1 MYQVLIVDDHRL
13 VRSGLRR
20 LLEDVGHISVV
31 GEAESG
37 EDAIRLM
44 KTCTPDVVLMDINMP
59 GMGGMEATRRL
70 LQAYPQIKIIV
81 LSIFDA
87 KPFPTSLMQ
96 VGAAGYLTKSC
107 GISEIV
113 NAIDAVCR
121 GGRYISADVAPQ
133 LALALLPGTEE
144 SSLKK
149 LSLREL
155 QVLLMVV
162 QGRNVQEIS
171 SNLYLSPKTVSTY
184 RVRLFD
190 KLAVQNDVELTHLA
204 MRHGLIPVGL

>member
-13 VRSGLRR
+13 VRTGLRR
-20 LLEDVGHISVV
+20 LLEDVTHISVIA
-31 GEAESG
+31 EAGSG

-44 KTCTPDVVLMDINMP
+44 KECKPDVVLMDINMP

-70 LQAYPQIKIIV
+70 LQAYPELRIIV

-87 KPFPTSLMQ
+87 TPFAASLMQ

-107 GISEIV
+107 GITEIV
-113 NAIDAVCR
+113 SAIEAVCR

-133 LALALLPGTEE
+133 LALALLPGNEE
-144 SSLKK
+144 SPLKK

-155 QVLLMVV
+155 QVLLLVV
-162 QGRNVQEIS
+162 QGKNVQEIS

-190 KLAVQNDVELTHLA
+190 KLSVQNDVELTHLA
-204 MRHGLIPVGL
+204 MRHGLIAAGS